1 MTPLSAYK
9 LQKAKSQ
16 SEETTTTQA
25 AAERV
30 FFFINEVAWA
40 NERGVWRKGARD
52 R

>member
-16 SEETTTTQA
+16 SEATTTQA

-30 FFFINEVAWA
+30 FFINEVAWA
-40 NERGVWRKGARD
+40 NERGVWRNGARD